1 MAILFMDGLDVYE
14 DVDATTAVG
23 WNYRAGSNLATFS
36 KTLGRFG
43 GGTVVAA
50 GSVNST
56 IWQYPFA
63 FSTNTDYFTSF
74 SFKAKN
80 IPASGAQRFFGLSD
94 AAGNLCFQLSI
105 TSTSAIRYANAPGP
119 TTDSVATGLIAAS
132 TWCRV
137 EVKFNLGTNTSTG
150 TIEVR
155 VNGVSVL
162 ALTGQNIFAS
172 TGGALLRYY
181 NDQSATADDRYF
193 DDIVINDTTG
203 TTNNTW
209 MDDVRIDTIQPNGD
223 TAQAD
228 WAKSTGTSG
237 FALIDDTLGASDGD
251 GTYISSNTVGNKSEF
266 DMTSLPSASG
276 SIYALQMRVCAER
289 SGLTARTFRSYLKNS
304 AAVVNGPTLQAFAL
318 TYAWNLGGIASTDPN
333 TSAPWTDSGV
343 ASVKLG
349 LELVS

>member
-14 DVDATTAVG
+14 NVDAPTAIGWSYRVG
-23 WNYRAGSNLATFS
+23 ATVATFS
-36 KTLGRFG
+36 TALGRFG
-43 GGTVVAA
+43 GAA
-50 GSVNST
+50 LEARASANSA
-56 IWQYPFA
+56 IWQYPYA

-74 SFKAKN
+74 SFRAN
-80 IPASGAQRFFGLSD
+80 SIPGSGVQRFFGLTD
-94 AAGNLCFQLSI
+94 TAGAQCFLLSL
-105 TSTSAIRYANAPGP
+105 TSTGAIRYANAPG
-119 TTDSVATGLIAAS
+119 TTTSDSAAGVITAS
-132 TWCRV
+132 TWYRV

-150 TIEVR
+150 TLEVR

-162 ALTGQNIFAS
+162 AVTAQNIFAS
-172 TGGALLRYY
+172 LGGALLRYF
-181 NDQSATADDRYF
+181 NDQSATADHRYF

-251 GTYISSNTVGNKSEF
+251 GTYLSSNTVGNKSEF

-343 ASVKLG
+343 GSVKLG